1 MRIETTCLAAPFSL
15 NLSLRKESDLAFII
29 SYFLPNK
36 HFPVKVFLTMLRFHR
51 RAEGIEWGKSS
62 PDDEMLWNNYF
73 NKPDT
78 LDSEYFHV

>member
-1 MRIETTCLAAPFSL
+1 
-15 NLSLRKESDLAFII
+15 
-29 SYFLPNK
+29 
-36 HFPVKVFLTMLRFHR
+36 MLRFHR
-51 RAEGIEWGKSS
+51 RAEGIEWGESS